1 MTLDDDARDLLIH
14 SRIESSLRCLS
25 GFGRKLSRA
34 DGLQALKACAL
45 GRANEHLNHMI
56 EAISVN
62 LNLSNAELAD
72 RIQAVIELDEEEQ
85 AERERAAIRSAI
97 MAEEGA

>member
-14 SRIESSLRCLS
+14 SRIESAVRCCRGMARRDALS
-25 GFGRKLSRA
+25 
-34 DGLQALKACAL
+34 ALKACAL
-45 GRANEHLNHMI
+45 QGDPKFNHMI
-56 EAISVN
+56 EAIMTNMDLTV
-62 LNLSNAELAD
+62 EDLAD